1 VDAVMSRLRT
11 ELSGRIDLG
20 PSAVDLSVSLG
31 ASVLDAG
38 DDVRDAFA
46 EADRAMYRDKAF
58 RRRATDALDPA
69 P

>member
-1 VDAVMSRLRT
+1 MSG
-11 ELSGRIDLG
+11 GRSRRKAALPG
-20 PSAVDLSVSLG
+20 AGYSRPVSLG

-58 RRRATDALDPA
+58 RRRSTDALEPA